1 MKGTV
6 AKIKSQN
13 QMLITTPAEADA
25 LMELVRQSAR
35 KVHDWVAAQVGDPL
49 DMLECMKFEPVGF
62 HPIEGYALNL
72 VEQINQ
78 TWTYAVA
85 IAATKQLL
93 QFHPDAKGFYLAPG
107 AHAARA
113 LDIMSV
119 AENMVGAETCAV
131 VHPRNNGKI
140 EGDVAKLE
148 RRTEAYRY
156 VFFMCPKFPRN
167 ERHAKFERN
176 GVQVWSIH
184 V

>member
-1 MKGTV
+1 M

-13 QMLITTPAEADA
+13 KMLVSTPAEAEA
-25 LMELVRQSAR
+25 LMELVRHSAR

-49 DMLECMKFEPVGF
+49 DMLERMKFEPVGF
-62 HPIEGYALNL
+62 HPIEHYELNL

-85 IAATKQLL
+85 IAAAKHLL
-93 QFHPDAKGFYLAPG
+93 QLHPDAKGFYLAPG
-107 AHAARA
+107 AHAARP

-119 AENMVGAETCAV
+119 VENMVGAETCAV
-131 VHPRNNGKI
+131 VDPRNNRKI
-140 EGDVAKLE
+140 ENDVAKLDA
-148 RRTEAYRY
+148 RTEAHRY

-167 ERHAKFERN
+167 ERHSNYERN

>member
-1 MKGTV
+1 M
-6 AKIKSQN
+6 AKIKGRN
-13 QMLITTPAEADA
+13 EMLVRTPADAEA

-35 KVHDWVAAQVGDPL
+35 RVHDCVAAQVGDPL
-49 DMLECMKFEPVGF
+49 DMLERMKFEPVGF
-62 HPIEGYALNL
+62 HPIEGYELNI

-85 IAATKQLL
+85 IAAARQLL

-107 AHAARA
+107 AHAARP

-119 AENMVGAETCAV
+119 VENMVGAETCAV
-131 VHPRNNGKI
+131 AHPRNNGKI
-140 EGDVAKLE
+140 EKDVAKLE
-148 RRTEAYRY
+148 ARTEAHRY
-156 VFFMCPKFPRN
+156 AFFMCPKYPRN
-167 ERHAKFERN
+167 ERHSEFERS